1 MVPIV
6 HLRGEKGEALP
17 ALPRNER
24 IELRVAEQ
32 ALRNRW
38 AFSDEERAKLKALL
52 LRCAAIAA
60 TPRDVTAIVRCA
72 GFLDEIDRRRDRD
85 DAEQQSRDDKQTGD
99 LISSLLATPEGRA
112 ALLARTH
119 AAYDALEQQQQ
130 NAGASGGVEA
140 AGSSSSSP

>member
-1 MVPIV
+1 MADLQRSEEKANLPDMVPIV
-6 HLRGEKGEALP
+6 HLRGEKGEELP

-60 TPRDVTAIVRCA
+60 TPRDVTAIVRCVSV
-72 GFLDEIDRRRDRD
+72 RPV
-85 DAEQQSRDDKQTGD
+85 T
-99 LISSLLATPEGRA
+99 LLP
-112 ALLARTH
+112 
-119 AAYDALEQQQQ
+119 
-130 NAGASGGVEA
+130 
-140 AGSSSSSP
+140 